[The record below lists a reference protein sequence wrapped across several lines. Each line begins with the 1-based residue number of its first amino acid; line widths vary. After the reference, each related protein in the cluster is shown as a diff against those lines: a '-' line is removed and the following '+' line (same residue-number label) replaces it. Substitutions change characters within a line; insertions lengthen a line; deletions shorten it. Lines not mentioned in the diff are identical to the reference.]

1 MVDIIARLKLKAED
15 FSRSTKQ
22 AFSGVEQDAD
32 RAGQAAGKKFGTGFS
47 AGANALLTGA
57 TIGIIAALGQRAL
70 DYASNLKTVSQQVGI
85 ATKDF
90 QEYRYAALQ
99 VGVAQDDLTESL
111 QTLQVKIGEARKGNK
126 QAGAA
131 FRDLGIDVT
140 SAGGSAKQ
148 TGVVMDELVRQVSA
162 IQDPVKRATL
172 EAQLFGDNWKKIDP
186 LLAGGASRIDGLRDA
201 AQSLG
206 IVLSDKQI
214 QDADLTAKKLEQVKL
229 VLEARIAG
237 IVSDNTDAIMGLA
250 NAFEWAAGK
259 ASYFVQTLEGSKR
272 LMRDEGWASGFF
284 ASPGRLETAGNPVN
298 YVRSRTSDLTKAT
311 AERRRLEQENAP
323 NRSGANARAQARE
336 READARKLL
345 QAAINDPAFRSLT
358 QRGVPAAPRPV
369 LPQPA
374 SDTPRG
380 SGSGA
385 SRGSSGSGGDQ
396 RAREIK
402 QAQAEEERLR
412 ASLDKT
418 IQSQQDSGRIAAI
431 RAKDGDLAADR
442 EQALLEIA
450 RQFPT
455 LEGATVEQLI
465 KKYNIT
471 EDQAKLDLERYR
483 LARDT
488 AVAEVDANA
497 ARKDAE
503 KQARDR
509 LAADKEAQEEIERL
523 QQEANER
530 QQRAFE
536 DLATFY
542 MDVFSGNTGNIW
554 KDFKRQGLETISAIA
569 AQYTLS
575 LLSGNK
581 FDIGSAL
588 GTAGSQ
594 SGSPLGTL
602 LSAIGGQS
610 KGIFGNQTAAEAASS
625 ALSTLVPVG
634 STKLP
639 LGMGGSSGTLGS
651 AASTSATL
659 SSIGSAAG
667 AFGAAVAV
675 NQMVGDIFGFKG
687 GPLGIF
693 TGLFTKTKK
702 ASSTLSV
709 QDGEVAAGAASGNS
723 ATYRANANSLAG
735 SVSDQINA
743 IAEALGAD
751 VSGPLGLSIGQR
763 KKKFVVDTTGSGRTK
778 GTGTLSFA
786 TEEEAIM
793 AGIRDALSDGVLTG
807 ISQASQNILRS
818 GRDLEKSISKAA
830 SIEAIGKT
838 LRARL
843 DPLGAALD
851 EIDAKFATLAATL
864 KEGGGSAEQIAQARQ
879 LWELERADTI
889 AQIGQASSSL
899 KDFLSSLKAGSSS
912 PLSLRDQNKAALAEL
927 APYEAQISA
936 ARAAR
941 AEVNAL
947 DLKRNNGIA
956 VDDATYKAAVE
967 AAAAAA
973 AKIDQEKYQET
984 ASLFLSIQRQL
995 EGSTDA
1001 YFDQFNRISS
1011 MTENAIGLIDKAAP
1025 AVGEAKDPFAEL
1037 TAKATQATAN
1047 MTEQT
1052 NALLANLPDQ
1062 IAARLSALGYGNVGS
1077 FIGTGRNYVNLR

>member
-1 MVDIIARLKLKAED
+1 M
-15 FSRSTKQ
+15 
-22 AFSGVEQDAD
+22 
-32 RAGQAAGKKFGTGFS
+32 
-47 AGANALLTGA
+47 
-57 TIGIIAALGQRAL
+57 
-70 DYASNLKTVSQQVGI
+70 
-85 ATKDF
+85 
-90 QEYRYAALQ
+90 
-99 VGVAQDDLTESL
+99 
-111 QTLQVKIGEARKGNK
+111 
-126 QAGAA
+126 
-131 FRDLGIDVT
+131 
-140 SAGGSAKQ
+140 
-148 TGVVMDELVRQVSA
+148 
-162 IQDPVKRATL
+162 
-172 EAQLFGDNWKKIDP
+172 
-186 LLAGGASRIDGLRDA
+186 
-201 AQSLG
+201 
-206 IVLSDKQI
+206 
-214 QDADLTAKKLEQVKL
+214 
-229 VLEARIAG
+229 
-237 IVSDNTDAIMGLA
+237 
-250 NAFEWAAGK
+250 
-259 ASYFVQTLEGSKR
+259 
-272 LMRDEGWASGFF
+272 
-284 ASPGRLETAGNPVN
+284 
-298 YVRSRTSDLTKAT
+298 
-311 AERRRLEQENAP
+311 
-323 NRSGANARAQARE
+323 
-336 READARKLL
+336 
-345 QAAINDPAFRSLT
+345 
-358 QRGVPAAPRPV
+358 
-369 LPQPA
+369 
-374 SDTPRG
+374 
-380 SGSGA
+380 
-385 SRGSSGSGGDQ
+385 
-396 RAREIK
+396 
-402 QAQAEEERLR
+402 
-412 ASLDKT
+412 
-418 IQSQQDSGRIAAI
+418 
-431 RAKDGDLAADR
+431 
-442 EQALLEIA
+442 
-450 RQFPT
+450 
-455 LEGATVEQLI
+455 
-465 KKYNIT
+465 
-471 EDQAKLDLERYR
+471 
-483 LARDT
+483 
-488 AVAEVDANA
+488 
-497 ARKDAE
+497 
-503 KQARDR
+503 
-509 LAADKEAQEEIERL
+509 
-523 QQEANER
+523 
-530 QQRAFE
+530 
-536 DLATFY
+536 
-542 MDVFSGNTGNIW
+542 
-554 KDFKRQGLETISAIA
+554 
-569 AQYTLS
+569 
-575 LLSGNK
+575 
-581 FDIGSAL
+581 
-588 GTAGSQ
+588 
-594 SGSPLGTL
+594 
-602 LSAIGGQS
+602 
-610 KGIFGNQTAAEAASS
+610 
-625 ALSTLVPVG
+625 
-634 STKLP
+634 
-639 LGMGGSSGTLGS
+639 
-651 AASTSATL
+651 
-659 SSIGSAAG
+659 
-667 AFGAAVAV
+667 
-675 NQMVGDIFGFKG
+675 
-687 GPLGIF
+687 
-693 TGLFTKTKK
+693 
-702 ASSTLSV
+702 
-709 QDGEVAAGAASGNS
+709 
-723 ATYRANANSLAG
+723 
-735 SVSDQINA
+735 SDQINA